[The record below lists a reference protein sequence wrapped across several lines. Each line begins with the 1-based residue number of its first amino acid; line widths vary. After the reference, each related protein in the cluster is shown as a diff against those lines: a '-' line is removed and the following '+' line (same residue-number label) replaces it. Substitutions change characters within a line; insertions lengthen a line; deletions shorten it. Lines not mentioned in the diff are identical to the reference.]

1 MSVDRTSHGMGTGA
15 ARRGLS
21 ATRVAAM
28 VARYLYLL
36 RSSWSR
42 IADLVY
48 WPALQMITWGF
59 LQSYLAKAPQG
70 QAAGNVAGHA
80 AVAAGTLIGA
90 ILLWD
95 ILLRG
100 QIGFSVTFLEEMW
113 SRNIGNLLMSPLR
126 PVELLLALMTMS
138 VLRLAVG
145 LIPVSGLAILFFGFN
160 LWGLGVALAVF
171 FANLIITSWSIGVVV
186 SGLILRNGMGAEN
199 VAWTVT
205 FMLLPLCAVYYPVA
219 VLPLWLQPV
228 AWCLPPTYVFEGMR
242 QLLVSHMFRADLM
255 LDALALNVVLF
266 TAASVA
272 FLLLLRSARRHGSLL
287 QMGE

>member
-1 MSVDRTSHGMGTGA
+1 MSLAPRVAVPRRTGGGVPSIA
-15 ARRGLS
+15 
-21 ATRVAAM
+21 RVAAM

-48 WPALQMITWGF
+48 WPTLQMITWGF
-59 LQSYLAKAPQG
+59 LQSYLIRAPQG
-70 QAAGNVAGHA
+70 NATGHA

-145 LIPVSGLAILFFGFN
+145 LIPVSVLAILFFGFN
-160 LWGLGVALAVF
+160 LWGLGLALAVF
-171 FANLIITSWSIGVVV
+171 FANLILTSWSIGVVV

-219 VLPLWLQPV
+219 VLPGWLQPV

-242 QLLVSHMFRADLM
+242 HVLVDHAFRMDLM
-255 LDALALNVVLF
+255 AEAFALNVVLF
-266 TAASVA
+266 TAASIA
-272 FLLLLRSARRHGSLL
+272 FLLLLRSARGNGSLL

>member
-1 MSVDRTSHGMGTGA
+1 M
-15 ARRGLS
+15 
-21 ATRVAAM
+21 
-28 VARYLYLL
+28 
-36 RSSWSR
+36 
-42 IADLVY
+42 
-48 WPALQMITWGF
+48 
-59 LQSYLAKAPQG
+59 
-70 QAAGNVAGHA
+70 AGHA

-145 LIPVSGLAILFFGFN
+145 LLPVSVLAILFFGFN
-160 LWGLGVALAVF
+160 LWGLGLALAVF
-171 FANLIITSWSIGVVV
+171 FANLILTSWSIGVVV

-205 FMLLPLCAVYYPVA
+205 STTCSGR
-219 VLPLWLQPV
+219 
-228 AWCLPPTYVFEGMR
+228 T
-242 QLLVSHMFRADLM
+242 
-255 LDALALNVVLF
+255 
-266 TAASVA
+266 
-272 FLLLLRSARRHGSLL
+272 
-287 QMGE
+287 

>member
-1 MSVDRTSHGMGTGA
+1 MSVERTGHRAATGA
-15 ARRGLS
+15 PRRGRS
-21 ATRVAAM
+21 VTRVAAM

-42 IADLVY
+42 IADLLY

-59 LQSYLAKAPQG
+59 LQSYLVKAPQG

-171 FANLIITSWSIGVVV
+171 FANLIITSWSIGIVV

-219 VLPLWLQPV
+219 VLPLWLRPL

-242 QLLVSHMFRADLM
+242 QLLVSHVFRADLM
-255 LDALALNVVLF
+255 LDAAALNVVLF

-287 QMGE
+287 QLGE

>member
-1 MSVDRTSHGMGTGA
+1 MSVDRPGRRTGTA
-15 ARRGLS
+15 APRRGLS

-70 QAAGNVAGHA
+70 QAAGDVAGHA

-145 LIPVSGLAILFFGFN
+145 LVPVSGLAILFFGFN
-160 LWGLGVALAVF
+160 LWGLGFALAVF

-205 FMLLPLCAVYYPVA
+205 FMLLPLCAVYYPVT

-242 QLLVSHMFRADLM
+242 QLLVSHTFSADLM
-255 LDALALNVVLF
+255 LDAFVLNVVLF

-272 FLLLLRSARRHGSLL
+272 FLSLLRSARRHGSLL